1 VRPANCRGPHTA
13 VPLRLGMAYGSQN
26 QKVIA
31 TFRGRKFC
39 MDPAG
44 PVSMPAA
51 GKPAAEE
58 KLDKVEAERARFQR
72 FLSWRRRHGCPACRH
87 TH

>member
-1 VRPANCRGPHTA
+1 
-13 VPLRLGMAYGSQN
+13 
-26 QKVIA
+26 
-31 TFRGRKFC
+31 

-72 FLSWRRRHGCPACRH
+72 FLS
-87 TH
+87 

>member
-1 VRPANCRGPHTA
+1 
-13 VPLRLGMAYGSQN
+13 
-26 QKVIA
+26 
-31 TFRGRKFC
+31 

-72 FLSWRRRHGCPACRH
+72 FLSWRRRHSCPACWH